1 MKDILHRFIGILKI
15 ELEDLEE
22 DIDDLLELCQRQK
35 NSKEITNYVYLE
47 NKSLLLNEIAGIKS
61 LINSLD
67 TWDARKFESKEE
79 MFQEIDRMVHARTR
93 ECAFPE
99 AVYSLVKRRLD
110 KVVQYL
116 MQ

>member
-1 MKDILHRFIGILKI
+1 MKDVLHRFIGILKI

-22 DIDDLLELCQRQK
+22 DINDLLELCQKRM
-35 NSKEITNYVYLE
+35 NHKEITHYVYLE
-47 NKSLLLNEIAGIKS
+47 NKSLLLEEIAGIKS

-67 TWDARKFESKEE
+67 TLDTKKFESKEE
-79 MFQEIDRMVHARTR
+79 MFREIDRMVHIRTR

-99 AVYSLVKRRLD
+99 AVYNLVKRRLD
-110 KVVQYL
+110 KVVQFL